1 MVKKILLA
9 IFFSSA
15 LLFFGCGDDGD
26 GGGGAGGGGVSGTWS
41 GGGTLLGQGGHS
53 VAFTMTLNL
62 SQSGNAVTGTFVVN
76 RVVLGTTSGT
86 VSGVVG
92 DGSLSLTLS
101 VRYVLSSVAYGGGV
115 MNGYI
120 TETGTNL
127 QGTFS
132 LTKS

>member
-9 IFFSSA
+9 IFFSSV
-15 LLFFGCGDDGD
+15 LLFLGCDDGDD
-26 GGGGAGGGGVSGTWS
+26 GGGGAGVSGTWS
-41 GGGTLLGQGGHS
+41 GGGTLLGQSGHS

-62 SQSGNAVTGTFVVN
+62 AQSGNAVTGNFVVD
-76 RVVLGTTSGT
+76 RPVLGTTSGT
-86 VSGVVG
+86 VSGVVS
-92 DGSLSLTLS
+92 DGTLQLTLS

-127 QGTFS
+127 VGTFS
-132 LTKS
+132 LTKTS